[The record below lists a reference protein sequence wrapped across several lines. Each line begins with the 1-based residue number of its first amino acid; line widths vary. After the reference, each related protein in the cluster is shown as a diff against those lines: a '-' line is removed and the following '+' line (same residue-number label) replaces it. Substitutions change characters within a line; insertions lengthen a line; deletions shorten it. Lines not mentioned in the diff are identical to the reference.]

1 MWRYQVRSSL
11 NVKRGLE
18 KQSFLKAFIEPC
30 SPLPSCGTGGLPQV
44 LYSWGPWPPEPLKLL
59 GQSQWLDLIKGFVF
73 GDVLWVLSS
82 PRLCSGYFYPSGW
95 RAEPLPGHFCMPW
108 VFVELS
114 PEPEQPQCSMQL
126 QSPARLRKTHPNKP
140 TQRDMG

>member
-11 NVKRGLE
+11 KVKRGLE

-30 SPLPSCGTGGLPQV
+30 FPLRRLPACGTGGLPQV

-59 GQSQWLDLIKGFVF
+59 GQPQWLGLIKGFVF

-82 PRLCSGYFYPSGW
+82 PRLCSGYFYLSGW
-95 RAEPLPGHFCMPW
+95 RAEPWPGHFSVPW

-114 PEPEQPQCSMQL
+114 PEPEQPQCLIQL
-126 QSPARLRKTHPNKP
+126 RNPPR
-140 TQRDMG
+140 

>member
-30 SPLPSCGTGGLPQV
+30 FPLLLLPSCGRGAFPQV

-59 GQSQWLDLIKGFVF
+59 GQPQWLGLIKGFVF
-73 GDVLWVLSS
+73 GDLFGDELWLLSS
-82 PRLCSGYFYPSGW
+82 HTLPRLF
-95 RAEPLPGHFCMPW
+95 LPI
-108 VFVELS
+108 
-114 PEPEQPQCSMQL
+114 
-126 QSPARLRKTHPNKP
+126 RLE
-140 TQRDMG
+140 G